1 MPDTFARLSR
11 ALAARYHLEREI
23 GRGGMATVYLARD
36 QKHPRKVAVKVLH
49 PELAAAIGPARF
61 AREIEIAARL
71 THPHILTLIDSG
83 ESDGFL
89 YYVMPFVEGESL
101 EARLEREGRLSPADA
116 VRLIGQVASALDYAH
131 SQGVIHRDIK
141 PANILLSAGQAI
153 VADFGVARAVES
165 AGAERLTGTGMAL
178 GTPTYMSPEQAFG
191 EDSVDGRADVYA
203 MGCVLYEMLVGRPPF
218 EAASPQ
224 ALLAQHAMRVAPRLR
239 TLLPELPLFLDR
251 AVSRALAKEPDERF
265 ATAAAMAETL
275 LSGVVVDQVGRRR
288 IAVLPPVNVS
298 NDPDHDYLVLG
309 LHEALISRL
318 GHGDAA
324 VLARTS
330 VLQYHGT
337 SLPAHEICRQLSAD
351 AVVESSLF
359 RAQDEIEVQARLIDG
374 ETEESLWAGSYD
386 GKARNVL
393 ALYREICD
401 SISREVHGTLGRRAA
416 TSGARPVAN
425 PIALERYMRGRVHQ
439 QTFNPLDLDRAMRYY
454 EAALEA
460 QPDFAPAYAGMALIW
475 GSRSVLGMV
484 PPSEAGP
491 AWRET
496 AARAVELDPELAEA
510 HQALAQGYAWYT
522 FEWDRAEAAF
532 RRATEL
538 DPNEPQARIF
548 YSHFLAMMRR
558 VEESDVQMRQALEID
573 PFNPFT
579 QLLYG
584 AQLGLTGRAG
594 EAIAQLSGIPPNP
607 LRSHVLAWQ
616 FVARDELDTALEHY
630 RDYFQLLGDQEMA
643 ATLKDDSGPREAFAR
658 AAALLTERAGSRFV
672 KPNNLVYLHALAGNT
687 DLALDWA
694 ERAVEMRDH
703 EVAYWGAVSSWALV
717 LRGEPRF
724 QAILEKL
731 GVGGGGR

>member
-1 MPDTFARLSR
+1 MPDTFARLSS

-36 QKHPRKVAVKVLH
+36 QKHPRQVAVKVLH
-49 PELAAAIGPARF
+49 PELAAAVGPARF

-83 ESDGFL
+83 ETDGFL

-191 EDSVDGRADVYA
+191 EDGVDGRADVYA

-224 ALLAQHAMRVAPRLR
+224 ALLAHHAMRVAPRLR
-239 TLLPELPLFLDR
+239 TLLPELPLFIDR

-275 LSGVVVDQVGRRR
+275 LSEVVVDQVGRRR

-337 SLPAHEICRQLSAD
+337 NLPAHEICRQLSAD

-359 RAQDEIEVQARLIDG
+359 CAQDTIEVQARLIDG

-386 GKARNVL
+386 GKAGNVL

-401 SISREVHGTLGRRAA
+401 SMSREVHGTLGRRAV

-475 GSRSVLGMV
+475 GSKSVLGMV
-484 PPSEAGP
+484 PASEAGP

-510 HQALAQGYAWYT
+510 HQAMAQGYAWYT

-532 RRATEL
+532 RQAIEL

-558 VEESDVQMRQALEID
+558 VEESDVQMRHALEID

-630 RDYFQLLGDQEMA
+630 HDYFRLLGDQEMA
-643 ATLKDDSGPREAFAR
+643 ATLGDDGGPRESFAR

-703 EVAYWGAVSSWALV
+703 EVAYWGSVSSWALV

-724 QAILEKL
+724 QAILGEL
-731 GVGGGGR
+731 GLGGGDR